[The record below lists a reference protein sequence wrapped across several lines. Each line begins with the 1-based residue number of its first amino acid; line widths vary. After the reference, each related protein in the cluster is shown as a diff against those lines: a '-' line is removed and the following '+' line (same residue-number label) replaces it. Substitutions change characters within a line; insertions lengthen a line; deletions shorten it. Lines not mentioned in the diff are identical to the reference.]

1 MDETGTAQQYYIA
14 AGSSPTEERTRV
26 LKYGSTFAVFNRY
39 GDIEP
44 LGLGEHGIFF
54 RGTRHL
60 SELVLSV
67 WNSRPLLL
75 SSTVKSD
82 NFVFTA
88 DLANVDITEGQ
99 HIAIPRGTVHIVRSR
114 FLWQAVAYEELR
126 IFNYGLVPLDLPLR
140 LSFAA
145 DFADIFEV
153 RGMRRERRGRRLDDK
168 ITTSS
173 ILLTYEGLDRE
184 QRQTRIHCDPA
195 PPRISSSEIQYETS
209 ILPGHNTAFHIS
221 IDCDPKPRDRSI
233 SYARAIS
240 SAETELKAAFANL
253 SEITSSNDRLS
264 RWIRRSLADVE
275 MMTLGNPEMH
285 YPYAGVPWFSTVF
298 GRDGIITALQMLW
311 IAPQIAKGVLQYLA
325 STQATEINPEAEAQP
340 GKILHETRRGEMAGL
355 GEVPFGRYYG
365 SIDSTP
371 LFLILAGLYLDYT
384 GDLDLL
390 HHLRPHIDLA
400 LDWIDRYGD
409 VDQDGFVEYAPHG
422 DKGLVQQGWKDSRDS
437 IFHADGTI
445 APPPIAL
452 CEVQGYVYAAKRAA
466 AKIYAAWDDQKRQS
480 ALETEAAELQDRFE
494 RAFWC
499 EDLSIYALALD
510 GEKRACRVRSSNP
523 GHCLFSGIASPE
535 RASLVA
541 HTLVN
546 DDFFSGWGIRT
557 IACHESRYN
566 PLSYHNGS
574 VWPHDNAII
583 AAGMARY
590 GFRDFAGRILMSL
603 LDVSGAVD
611 LHRLPELFCGVNR
624 RLGQGPTLY
633 PVACS
638 PQAWAA
644 GAVFMLLQAC
654 LGISVNAKEKLLLFE
669 RPFLPTGVPQLTIR
683 DLHLGTSR
691 ITLYLERDA
700 GPVRIEILE
709 KHGDAG
715 VIVK

>member
-1 MDETGTAQQYYIA
+1 MDETGTTQQYYIA

-26 LKYGSTFAVFNRY
+26 LKYGNTFAVFNRY

-67 WNSRPLLL
+67 WNFRPLLL

-88 DLANVDITEGQ
+88 DLANVDITEDQ
-99 HIAIPRGTVHIVRSR
+99 QIAIPRGTVHIVRSR

-140 LSFAA
+140 LSFSA

-153 RGMRRERRGRRLDDK
+153 RGMRREHRGRRLDDK
-168 ITTSS
+168 ITSGS

-195 PPRISSSEIQYETS
+195 PQRISSSEIQFETS
-209 ILPGHNTAFHIS
+209 VHPGHNAAFHLA

-240 SAETELKAAFANL
+240 SAETELKAASANL
-253 SEITSSNDRLS
+253 CEITSSNDRLS

-275 MMTLGNPEMH
+275 MMTLGNPETN

-298 GRDGIITALQMLW
+298 GRDGIITAMQMLW

-325 STQATEINPEAEAQP
+325 STQATEVNPEAEAQP
-340 GKILHETRRGEMAGL
+340 GKILHETRRGEMANL

-384 GDLDLL
+384 GDLELL

-400 LDWIDRYGD
+400 LEWIDRYGD
-409 VDQDGFVEYAPHG
+409 VDHDGFVEYAPHG

-437 IFHADGTI
+437 IFHADGSI

-466 AKIYAAWDDQKRQS
+466 ARIYAAWDDQKRQS

-510 GEKRACRVRSSNP
+510 GEKRACRVRTSNP

-541 HTLVN
+541 HTLVSE
-546 DDFFSGWGIRT
+546 DFFSGWGIRT
-557 IACHESRYN
+557 VACHESRYN

-590 GFRDFAGRILMSL
+590 GFREFAGRILMSL
-603 LDVSGAVD
+603 LDVSGTVD

-624 RLGQGPTLY
+624 RPGQGPTLY

-654 LGISVNAKEKLLLFE
+654 LGISVNAKEKLLVFE

-683 DLHLGTSR
+683 DLRLGSSR
-691 ITLYLERDA
+691 ISLYLERDA

-709 KHGDAG
+709 KHGDVG